1 MPRTHSGALE
11 LDRMTWPEIRAG
23 IDAGRDTVVVAF
35 GATEQ
40 HGPHLPLGTD
50 AMIGD
55 HLARLVADRLGAFL
69 APTVRVGCSRHHLA
83 FAGTLSLEDA
93 TFHAIVADHVRSLA
107 RSGFRRIVLLPTH
120 GGNFAPL
127 AAALEQL
134 GPVEG
139 ARIDALTDVTALL
152 EIALIGEREFG
163 IALGDGGL
171 HAGEWET
178 SLILAIAPDLVRTGA
193 AEPGYTGDP
202 AAALGALFA
211 GSIEDVAENGV
222 IGDPRESSTAHGERY
237 WAAAVD
243 LVLERIGGAEA

>member
-1 MPRTHSGALE
+1 MSAAE
-11 LDRMTWPEIRAG
+11 LDRMTWPEVRAELDG
-23 IDAGRDTVVVAF
+23 GRDTVVIAF

-55 HLARLVADRLGAFL
+55 HLGRLVADRLGAFL

-83 FAGTLSLEDA
+83 FAGTLSLADA
-93 TFHAIVADHVRSLA
+93 TFHAVVADTVTSLA
-107 RSGFRRIVLLPTH
+107 GNGFRRIVLLPTH

-139 ARIDALTDVTALL
+139 ARVDALTDVTALL

-163 IALGDGGL
+163 VPLGEGGL

-178 SLILAIAPDLVRTGA
+178 SLILAIAPDLVRTA
-193 AEPGYTGDP
+193 QAEPGYTGDP
-202 AAALGALFA
+202 AAAIGALFD
-211 GSIEDVAENGV
+211 GGVESVARNGV
-222 IGDPRESSTAHGERY
+222 IGDPLQASAEHGERY
-237 WAAAVD
+237 WTAVVD
-243 LVLERIGGAEA
+243 IVMARLDAGD